1 MTSVDQ
7 PQARRYRFGPRNHR
21 GTLGGL
27 GWGQVLLV
35 FAAVAISVVVLRLG
49 EGVAGVVA
57 AFLVS
62 LAGVALA
69 TSPLAGRTPQQWL
82 PVATRFS
89 TGALLR
95 THRIVSHGDAT
106 STRPR
111 APHPFEDLVIVPLDT
126 AHGQVGV
133 VIDRARRSMSAMLRL
148 SGSPYALLDHGAR
161 QQIADAWSGVL
172 SSLAQQPGSLYR
184 LSWIERTLPDHA
196 LALGEAAVA
205 VFSAAANDSLRDAR
219 RSYLSLLDRE
229 SSGSLRHESLL
240 VVTVRG
246 RPDTR
251 GELPSGLS
259 ETLDAVATRCIE
271 GGLGLA
277 GVIAPDGVRS
287 IVARSFVPSATLPR
301 GNHVFPL
308 ATKEEWSALCTDGTW
323 HATYWVAEWPRSDVG
338 NDFLL
343 PFLLESGFRRSVVV
357 IMAPQAITHAVR
369 DAERARTE
377 KTADFDLRR
386 RHGFAQ
392 TARALRE
399 QDAVNRRESE
409 LAAGHGAFRFGGY
422 VVVTAASRTEL
433 EVDCART
440 EQAAARAHLTLRR
453 LYGAQREALLFGLP
467 LGRGL

>member
-1 MTSVDQ
+1 MTSIGQ
-7 PQARRYRFGPRNHR
+7 SQSRRYRFGPRNHR

-27 GWGQVLLV
+27 RWGQVLLV
-35 FAAVAISVVVLRLG
+35 FAAVAISVVILRFG
-49 EGVAGVVA
+49 QGVTGVVA

-62 LAGVALA
+62 LAGVAGA
-69 TSPLAGRTPQQWL
+69 TWPLAGRTPQQWL
-82 PVATRFS
+82 PVAAKFS
-89 TGALLR
+89 ADGLLR
-95 THRIVSHGDAT
+95 THRVVSHGAAS

-111 APHPFEDLVIVPLDT
+111 PPHPFEDLEIVPLDT
-126 AHGQVGV
+126 AHGEVGV
-133 VIDRARRSMSAMLRL
+133 VIDRARRSMSAMLQL
-148 SGSPYALLDHGAR
+148 SGSPYALLDDGAR

-172 SSLAQQPGSLYR
+172 SAVAQQPGSLHR

-196 LALGEAAVA
+196 LALGAAA
-205 VFSAAANDSLRDAR
+205 AEVFSASPSDSLIDAR

-229 SSGSLRHESLL
+229 SSGSFRHESLL

-246 RPDTR
+246 RPDTH

-259 ETLDAVATRCIE
+259 ETLDAVATRCIA

-277 GVIAPDGVRS
+277 GVVAPEGVRS
-287 IVARSFVPSATLPR
+287 IVARSFVPSATVPR

-308 ATKEEWSALCTDGTW
+308 ATREEWSALCTDGTW

-357 IMAPQAITHAVR
+357 VMAPQAMTHAVR

-399 QDAVNRRESE
+399 QEAVNRRESE

-422 VVVTAASRTEL
+422 VVVTATTRTALEL
-433 EVDCART
+433 DCART
-440 EQAAARAHLTLRR
+440 EQAAARAHLALRR

>member
-1 MTSVDQ
+1 MTSLGQ
-7 PQARRYRFGPRNHR
+7 PQVRRYRFGPRNHR

-35 FAAVAISVVVLRLG
+35 FSAVGISVLLLRSIG
-49 EGVAGVVA
+49 GVTGVVA

-69 TSPLAGRTPQQWL
+69 TWPLAGRTPQQWL
-82 PVATRFS
+82 PVAARFS
-89 TGALLR
+89 AGGLLG
-95 THRIVSHGDAT
+95 THRVVNHGAAGK
-106 STRPR
+106 TRQRPSR
-111 APHPFEDLVIVPLDT
+111 PFEDLVIVPLDT

-148 SGSPYALLDHGAR
+148 SGSPYALLDDGAR

-172 SSLAQQPGSLYR
+172 SAVAQQPGSLYR

-196 LALGEAAVA
+196 LALGEAAVG
-205 VFSAAANDSLRDAR
+205 VFAAAPNEPLRDAR
-219 RSYLSLLDRE
+219 QSYLSLLGRE
-229 SSGSLRHESLL
+229 ASASLRHESLL

-246 RPDTR
+246 RPDSR
-251 GELPSGLS
+251 GVLPSSLS
-259 ETLDAVATRCIE
+259 ETLDSVATRCIE

-277 GVIAPDGVRS
+277 GVIAPEGVRS
-287 IVARSFVPSATLPR
+287 IVARSFVPAATVPR
-301 GNHVFPL
+301 GNYVFPL
-308 ATKEEWSALCTDGTW
+308 TTNEQWSVLCTDGTW
-323 HATYWVAEWPRSDVG
+323 HATYWVAEWPRSDVA

-357 IMAPQAITHAVR
+357 VMAPQAITHAVR

-377 KTADFDLRR
+377 KTADFDLRQ

-392 TARALRE
+392 SARALRE

-422 VVVTAASRTEL
+422 VVVTAATQTDL
-433 EVDCART
+433 ERDCART
-440 EQAAARAHLTLRR
+440 EQAAARAYLSLRR
-453 LYGAQREALLFGLP
+453 LYGAQREALFFGLP

>member
-1 MTSVDQ
+1 MTAIGQ
-7 PQARRYRFGPRNHR
+7 PQTHRYRFGPRNHR

-35 FAAVAISVVVLRLG
+35 FVAVAVSVAVLRSVG
-49 EGVAGVVA
+49 GVVGVAA
-57 AFLVS
+57 AFLLS

-69 TSPLAGRTPQQWL
+69 TWPLAGRTAQQWL
-82 PVATRFS
+82 PVAARFS
-89 TGALLR
+89 AGGLLR
-95 THRIVSHGDAT
+95 THRVVSSAVA
-106 STRPR
+106 SNTRPR
-111 APHPFEDLVIVPLDT
+111 SPRPFEDLEIVPLDT

-148 SGSPYALLDHGAR
+148 GGSPFALLDDGAR

-172 SSLAQQPGSLYR
+172 SAIAQQPGFLYR

-196 LALGEAAVA
+196 LALGEAAA
-205 VFSAAANDSLRDAR
+205 EVFAASVNETLRDAR
-219 RSYLSLLDRE
+219 RSYLSLLERE
-229 SSGSLRHESLL
+229 SPRSFRHESLL

-246 RPDTR
+246 RPDAR

-271 GGLGLA
+271 GGLGLE
-277 GVIAPDGVRS
+277 GVIAPEGVRS
-287 IVARSFVPSATLPR
+287 IVARSFVPAATVPG

-308 ATKEEWSALCTDGTW
+308 ATEEEWSALCTDGTW
-323 HATYWVAEWPRSDVG
+323 HATYWVSEWPRSDVG

-357 IMAPQAITHAVR
+357 VMAPQAMTHAVR

-399 QDAVNRRESE
+399 QDAVNRRASE

-422 VVVTAASRTEL
+422 VVVTAANRTDL
-433 EVDCART
+433 ESDCART

>member
-1 MTSVDQ
+1 MTSARQVQ
-7 PQARRYRFGPRNHR
+7 MRRYRFGPRNHR

-35 FAAVAISVVVLRLG
+35 FVAVATSVLILRSG
-49 EGVAGVVA
+49 RGVIGAVT

-62 LAGVALA
+62 LAGIALA
-69 TSPLAGRTPQQWL
+69 TWPIAGRTAQQWL
-82 PVATRFS
+82 PVAARFAS
-89 TGALLR
+89 AALFRMHRGVSYGAP
-95 THRIVSHGDAT
+95 APT
-106 STRPR
+106 SPR
-111 APHPFEDLVIVPLDT
+111 ATRPFEDLVIVPVET

-133 VIDRARRSMSAMLRL
+133 VIDRARRSMSAMLSL
-148 SGSPYALLDHGAR
+148 SGSPFVLLDDDAR
-161 QQIADAWSGVL
+161 QQIADAWAGVL
-172 SSLAQQPGSLYR
+172 GAIAQQAGYLYR
-184 LSWIERTLPDHA
+184 LSWIERTIPDHA
-196 LALGEAAVA
+196 LVLG
-205 VFSAAANDSLRDAR
+205 SAAAAAFASSSTDALSEAR

-229 SSGSLRHESLL
+229 SAGSFRHESLL

-246 RPDTR
+246 KVNSR
-251 GELPSGLS
+251 GELPSALV
-259 ETLDAVATRCIE
+259 ETLNAVATRCIE
-271 GGLGLA
+271 GGLGVA
-277 GVIAPDGVRS
+277 GVIAPEGVRS

-308 ATKEEWSALCTDGTW
+308 STLEEWSALCTDGTW

-343 PFLLESGFRRSVVV
+343 PFLLESGFRRSIVVV
-357 IMAPQAITHAVR
+357 MAPQAITHAVR

-377 KTADFDLRR
+377 KAADFDLRR

-399 QDAVNRRESE
+399 QDAINRRESE

-422 VVVTAASRTEL
+422 VVVTAATRTALEL
-433 EVDCART
+433 DCART
-440 EQAAARAHLTLRR
+440 EQAAARAHLSLRR
-453 LYGAQREALLFGLP
+453 LYGAQREALLYGLP